1 MKIRAFAPGTVANLG
16 PGLDVLGLA
25 LSGPGDEVLAERT
38 DDGRIAIRDSGHP
51 EIPRDA
57 AKNTAGIAAAKVLQR
72 AGASGTGVALEVR
85 KGLPLSGGQGG
96 SAASAAASAVAVNA
110 LLGSPLSRE
119 DLLDACLDAEE
130 AVAGRHG
137 DNVAAAL
144 FGGAILVR
152 SLDPPDIVRLAYP
165 EKLLV
170 VLVEPEQRLRT
181 EEARAALPRS
191 IERSVAVAQAANVG
205 ALVAA
210 LASGDFELLGR
221 AIEDRIAEPARA
233 PLLPGFA
240 DAKSAALEAGAHG
253 CSISGAGPAVFAFAS
268 SERSANQV
276 AAAMLK
282 TYERREIP
290 AAATVRR
297 VDSEG
302 ARVMKGR

>member
-1 MKIRAFAPGTVANLG
+1 MIRAFAPGTVANLG

-25 LSGPGDEVLAERT
+25 LTGPGDTVSAERT
-38 DDGRIAIRDSGHP
+38 DGGRIEILDSGHP
-51 EIPRDA
+51 EIPREPS
-57 AKNTAGIAAAKVLQR
+57 KNTAGIAASKVLEK
-72 AGASGTGVALEVR
+72 AGAFATGVALEVA

-96 SAASAAASAVAVNA
+96 SAASAAAAAVAVNA

-119 DLLDACLDAEE
+119 DLLDACLEAEE
-130 AVAGRHG
+130 AVAGRHA

-144 FGGAILVR
+144 FGGVILVR
-152 SLDPPDIVRLAYP
+152 SLDPPEIVRLPWP
-165 EKLLV
+165 EALRV

-191 IERSVAVAQAANVG
+191 VERSVAVSQAANVG

-210 LASGDFELLGR
+210 LTSGDLGLLGR

-240 DAKSAALEAGAHG
+240 EAKSAALEVGAHG

-268 SERSANQV
+268 SEDSATRIGKAMV
-276 AAAMLK
+276 SAYEGRGIAA
-282 TYERREIP
+282 RVS
-290 AAATVRR
+290 VRKI
-297 VDSEG
+297 DSAG
-302 ARVMKGR
+302 ARVLEG